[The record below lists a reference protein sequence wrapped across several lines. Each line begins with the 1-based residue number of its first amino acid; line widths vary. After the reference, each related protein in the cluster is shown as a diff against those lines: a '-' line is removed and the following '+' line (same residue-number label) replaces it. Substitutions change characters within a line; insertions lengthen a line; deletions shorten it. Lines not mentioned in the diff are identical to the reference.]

1 MTFAEIRKAIV
12 AAAALIATAAP
23 QLLVFGDL
31 LPQSVAL
38 AITVVAIIA
47 GVIGVWAV
55 PNKSLTDKVS
65 ETLYSAQDLIPII
78 RKLARE
84 EVAATNG
91 GSDGHG
97 GWPSATGSTPP
108 VQAQVREPE
117 KRNPFAIPP
126 LGSR

>member
-55 PNKSLTDKVS
+55 PNKSLTEKVS
-65 ETLYSAQDLIPII
+65 ETLYSAQELVPLI
-78 RKLARE
+78 RKLAQE
-84 EVAATNG
+84 EAAAANG
-91 GSDGHG
+91 G
-97 GWPSATGSTPP
+97 ATGTTPP
-108 VQAQVREPE
+108 VRAQVREPE
-117 KRNPFAIPP
+117 KRNPYAIPP
-126 LGSR
+126 LVR